1 MRSVNK
7 QRSFLLTTIISV
19 LLLAGLLGLAVHGGV
34 WAAGGSVTVSG
45 AGLNGSEATF
55 SQTELQNPS
64 LFEQHTELYSAIDN
78 TSQKYWY
85 KGKGVKIEDLLD
97 KAGGL
102 KPEATRIDFYAGST
116 LAASFT
122 VNELLNEKRSRFTD
136 GVIGSLPP
144 GVDTRE
150 VEPLLAYES
159 CRSQDIINDDANM
172 NDAAA
177 NQLLFGQRSVEEKTA
192 AYFAEKVTK
201 IEVLAETSRISLQV
215 TPDLVELFTT
225 GSQKTNQLTVTT
237 YPQEVALNLIS
248 SNEEIATVSPTGLI
262 TAVKTGG
269 AVITVTAVIDDYEEA
284 EVNVLVKVNPAPGV
298 DTTPPDWPADSAL
311 TATVNGNDVSL
322 SWPAATDD
330 SGSVAGYRI
339 YQDDKLLTSVRGTE
353 YKVSDLSIASYRFS
367 VRAEDSAGN
376 VGAPLSAKVTITTK
390 PGVDIND
397 PTVAVFITGDG
408 VPDTREFTQTELK
421 EMSQIQITYSVTNT
435 WPTKKWYIGK
445 GVKLRDLLEQ
455 AGMSGSATMIKI
467 TAKDGFT
474 QTLTVEELLK
484 TPRYCFPNF
493 MSPSE
498 GHVSGSTAGAYEV
511 EPILALRKAEG
522 SKSAGDMNKEDN
534 PDDLLFML
542 GQRAVTE
549 QTGELFVKQVKLIE
563 VLTATPSRW
572 GSPQADP
579 AAGMVAAGTKVKL
592 KNDRMDS
599 DKIYYTT
606 DGSTPDMNSAMYNY
620 VASRWWSARGSDVDS
635 INKPIEIT
643 GDTTIKAITI
653 GPGRTNSEVVEFQYT
668 VTNSPASVSG
678 TITPE
683 NGGTVSL
690 EGEVSV
696 EVPPGAVTNS
706 VELKI
711 ERLTEET
718 PAAPAGFKFL
728 GGVYQFSVDNQ
739 TSFKFNK
746 SVTIKLFFDP
756 ESLGLEETPLAYYY
770 DEAKSEWV
778 ALKGEA
784 SDDYVTVEVD
794 HFTMFALMATL
805 PNSVTVM
812 IKPAEGGEVNLN
824 DEAVLEIPAGALAG
838 DKEAEVT
845 IERLT
850 EGQPTVPAGF
860 KMLGSVYG
868 FSVDNETSYKF
879 NKNVTVKLIVRVASL
894 DSEEIPAMYY
904 YDEAKDEWV
913 EVESAVSDNYVVA
926 EIDHFTMFA
935 LLRQAPAAPVLL
947 GDIAGHWAEVPITQL
962 VAEEAISGYPDGTFR
977 PDAPITRAEFATV
990 LVKAFNLTGQGRQ
1003 PFADTVGHWAAESV
1017 GLAVVFGIIN
1027 GYDAN
1032 TFAPDDLIT
1041 REQLVLM
1048 VVRAARL
1055 TPAAEELPFAD
1066 RGKVSEWAR
1075 DAVATAVKQDIV
1087 KGDPENTFRPQ
1098 DSATRAEAVQ
1108 VVVNA
1113 LAKDK

>member
-7 QRSFLLTTIISV
+7 QRSFLLTIIGA
-19 LLLAGLLGLAVHGGV
+19 LLLVGLLGLAVFGGA

-45 AGLNGSEATF
+45 AGLNGSKVF
-55 SQTELQNPS
+55 SQADLQNPS
-64 LFEQHTELYSAIDN
+64 LFEQHTVLYSALDS

-85 KGKGVKIEDLLD
+85 RGKGVKVKDLLD
-97 KAGGL
+97 AAGEL
-102 KPEATRIDFYAGST
+102 KSEATRINFYAGDT
-116 LAASFT
+116 LVAGFT
-122 VNELLNEKRSRFTD
+122 MNELLQEKRYRFAD
-136 GVIGSLPP
+136 GVGSLPP
-144 GVDTRE
+144 SVEEGNRE

-159 CRSQDIINDDANM
+159 CHSQDIIIDDASM
-172 NDAAA
+172 TDAAA
-177 NQLLFGQRSVEEKTA
+177 NQLLFGQRSADEKTA
-192 AYFAEKVTK
+192 ANFAEKVTK
-201 IEVLAETSRISLQV
+201 IEVLTETSRITLQV
-215 TPDLVELFTT
+215 TPDSVELFTT

-237 YPQEVALNLIS
+237 YPQEVALNFIS

-262 TAVKTGG
+262 TAVNTGG
-269 AVITVTAVIDDYEEA
+269 AVITVTAVNDDYEEA
-284 EVNVLVKVNPAPGV
+284 EANVLVRVNAAPGV
-298 DTTPPDWPADSAL
+298 DTTPPAWQTDSAL
-311 TATVNGNDVSL
+311 TAIVNGNDVSL
-322 SWPAATDD
+322 RWWPAATDD
-330 SGSVAGYRI
+330 SGSVSGYRI
-339 YQDDKLLTSVRGTE
+339 YQDNMLLTSVSGSCTE

-367 VRAEDSAGN
+367 VRAEDAAGN
-376 VGAPLSAKVTITTK
+376 VGAPLSAKVTITTSS
-390 PGVDIND
+390 GGIIDLND
-397 PTVAVFITGDG
+397 PTVALFITGDG
-408 VPDTREFTQTELK
+408 VDGTKKFSLDELK
-421 EMSQIQITYSVTNT
+421 AMTQVQYTYSAINT
-435 WPTKKWYIGK
+435 WPSKKWYIGS

-455 AGMSGSATMIKI
+455 AGMSSASMIKF
-467 TAKDGFT
+467 TASDGFT
-474 QTLTVEELLK
+474 QTLTVEELLQ
-484 TPRYCFPNF
+484 TRRYCFPNF

-498 GHVSGSTAGAYEV
+498 GHVPGNSGGKTEV
-511 EPILALRKAEG
+511 EPILALKSAEG
-522 SKSAGDMNKEDN
+522 SKSAGDMNDAN
-534 PDDLLFML
+534 ALLLML

-549 QTGELFVKQVKLIE
+549 QTGELFVRKVKLIE
-563 VLTATPSRW
+563 VLTTTPSIW

-579 AAGMVAAGTKVKL
+579 AAGTVAAGTKVKL

-606 DGSTPDMNSAMYNY
+606 DGSTPDMNSAMYNS
-620 VASRWWSARGSDVDS
+620 VASRWWSARGSDVNS

-643 GDTTIKAITI
+643 KDTTIKAVTI

-668 VTNSPASVSG
+668 VTNSLASVSG

-746 SVTIKLFFDP
+746 SVTIKLLFDL
-756 ESLGLEETPLAYYY
+756 ESLGPEETPLAYYY

-778 ALKGEA
+778 ALNGEA
-784 SDDYVTVEVD
+784 SDDYITVEVD
-794 HFTMFALMATL
+794 HFTMFALMVSL
-805 PNSVTVM
+805 PNRVTVW
-812 IKPAEGGEVNLN
+812 IKPAEGGAANLY
-824 DEAVLEIPAGALAG
+824 DEAVLEIPAVALTG

-845 IERLT
+845 VERLT
-850 EGQPTVPAGF
+850 EGQPAAPAGF
-860 KMLGSVYG
+860 KLLGGVYG
-868 FSVDNETSYKF
+868 FSIDNETSYKF
-879 NKNVTVKLIVRVASL
+879 NKNVTVKLIVNAATIA
-894 DSEEIPAMYY
+894 SEEIPVMYY
-904 YDEAKDEWV
+904 YDEAQDEWV

-926 EIDHFTMFA
+926 DIDHFTMFA
-935 LLRQAPAAPVLL
+935 LLQQAPVAPVLL
-947 GDIAGHWAEVPITQL
+947 GDIAGHWAEAPITQL
-962 VAEEAISGYPDGTFR
+962 VAKEAISGYPDGTFL

-1003 PFADTVGHWAAESV
+1003 PFADTVEHWAAESV

-1041 REQLVLM
+1041 REQLALM

-1055 TPAAEELPFAD
+1055 TPVAEELPFAD
-1066 RGKVSEWAR
+1066 RGNVSEWAR
-1075 DAVATAVKQDIV
+1075 EAVATAVKQGIV

-1113 LAKDK
+1113 LTNDK